1 MLQTAF
7 GSCEKRQPAHEL
19 THVDS
24 SHLIFDL
31 RRPLNENSNEMTAKE
46 KSPLLFRHHA
56 LALPVTITAHLTD
69 V

>member
-1 MLQTAF
+1 MLRTAF
-7 GSCEKRQPAHEL
+7 GSCKKRQPAHKL

-31 RRPLNENSNEMTAKE
+31 RRPLNQNSNEMTAKQ

-56 LALPVTITAHLTD
+56 LALPVTRTARLAD